1 MTVKGTPSVDSS
13 SFTSPA
19 EGGSSFSTALS
30 YRYITQGQE
39 KECDKCHVDPHVKG
53 AMMSLFEHYMS
64 KHCGDVPHID
74 FYQAVWNAL
83 KALCELTHQ
92 SLDSMPKRC
101 PVVPPRTLKIANL
114 DFVDKIEAL
123 HQGLQHPPAER
134 ARATPSTTKTTH
146 TRSPSAD
153 TAWKRFRV
161 LSDALRKFSRMGTDK
176 DKLGTSPSTDAVRE
190 ELRILD
196 GVLRDL
202 LTTSVAKEHQVLSTL
217 REFVELVRASKE
229 DERFRLTCTQSGEL
243 VFSRPPKI
251 ATITE
256 CMAGST
262 STAGETPIDGA
273 FSTIRH
279 GKILHDTKT
288 RSATLIALDLSLIGP
303 KGTSVDHA
311 EIEITYK
318 DEPRGSQS
326 ELEASQVVEPHDLW
340 GLGNG
345 CLVIDGRVFAPEM
358 GADGQTLMKIC
369 SVEDG
374 KQFIQD
380 GKVCWRVRGSTVQHA
395 RGSLGRSHRWVLDDG
410 GGDDGGES
418 TVPDAIRLVTIAEHG
433 MKPFDMEVQMKIH
446 VRGLWKNSFRYRGEL
461 ASTQA
466 EKFVIRPGVS
476 DDVLTREMAKDLALE
491 QYKPSAVEQPREKPK
506 QTTQACQEC
515 QA

>member
-13 SFTSPA
+13 SLTSPA
-19 EGGSSFSTALS
+19 EGGSSFSTALR
-30 YRYITQGQE
+30 YRYLTQGQE
-39 KECDKCHVDPHVKG
+39 KECDECHVDPHAKG
-53 AMMSLFEHYMS
+53 AMMSIFEHYMS
-64 KHCGDVPHID
+64 KHCSDVPHIE
-74 FYQAVWNAL
+74 FCRAVWNAL

-92 SLDSMPKRC
+92 SLDAMPKRC
-101 PVVPPRTLKIANL
+101 PVVPPRTLKVANL

-123 HQGLQHPPAER
+123 HQSLQHFPAET
-134 ARATPSTTKTTH
+134 ARAAPSTTKTTH
-146 TRSPSAD
+146 TRSPSDD

-161 LSDALRKFSRMGTDK
+161 LSDALRKFSKPGTDK

-202 LTTSVAKEHQVLSTL
+202 LTTSAAKEHQVLSTL
-217 REFVELVRASKE
+217 QEFAELVRTSKE
-229 DERFRLTCTQSGEL
+229 DERFRLTCTQSREL

-262 STAGETPIDGA
+262 STAGETLIDGT

-279 GKILHDTKT
+279 GKILYDTKP

-311 EIEITYK
+311 DIEITYK
-318 DEPRGSQS
+318 DEARGSQS
-326 ELEASQVVEPHDLW
+326 ELQASQVVEPRDLC

-374 KQFIQD
+374 KQLIQD
-380 GKVCWRVRGSTVQHA
+380 GNVCWKVRGSTVQHG
-395 RGSLGRSHRWVLDDG
+395 RGSLGRTHRWVLDNG
-410 GGDDGGES
+410 GGDDRGDS
-418 TVPDAIRLVTIAEHG
+418 TIPDAIRLVAIVEHDL
-433 MKPFDMEVQMKIH
+433 KPFNMEVQMKIH
-446 VRGLWKNSFRYRGEL
+446 VRGLWRNSFRYRAEL

-466 EKFVIRPGVS
+466 ERFVIKPGVS
-476 DDVLTREMAKDLALE
+476 DDILTEEMAKDLALE
-491 QYKPSAVEQPREKPK
+491 QYKPSAV
-506 QTTQACQEC
+506 
-515 QA
+515 